1 MAAVLLQ
8 IINLLT
14 DGLVAFGEGI
24 GSGVSSMVTSLFLS
38 GTGESMT
45 LSTFGGLIV
54 VFAAIALT
62 IGLSRWIMNWVT
74 SLGN

>member
-1 MAAVLLQ
+1 MSAVLIE
-8 IINLLT
+8 IIELLT

-24 GSGVSSMVTSLFLS
+24 GSGVSSMVTSLFLT
-38 GTGESMT
+38 GTGETMT

-54 VFAAIALT
+54 IFAGIALT

>member
-1 MAAVLLQ
+1 MTAVLQ
-8 IINLLT
+8 EIIGLLT

-24 GSGVSSMVTSLFLS
+24 GSGVSSMVTSLFLT
-38 GTGESMT
+38 GTGET
-45 LSTFGGLIV
+45 TALSTFGGLIV
-54 VFAAIALT
+54 VFAGIALT

>member
-1 MAAVLLQ
+1 MTAVLQ
-8 IINLLT
+8 EIIGLLT

-24 GSGVSSMVTSLFLS
+24 GSGVSSMVTSLFLTGS
-38 GTGESMT
+38 GETTT

-54 VFAAIALT
+54 VFAGIALT